1 MEQRV
6 NIKFC
11 YKLGKTVTET
21 HEMLVQVY
29 GTEAVRRKYVYDWFK
44 RFREGKETTEDEPR
58 SGRPSTSRTPDM
70 IERVRQMLAQDR
82 RVTLRLMA
90 EELGISKDTV
100 HTIVRED
107 LGKQS
112 NGGNGGNPRT
122 CDSGSAIDS

>member
-11 YKLGKTVTET
+11 CKLGKMATET

-29 GTEAVRRKYVYDWFK
+29 VTEAVSRKCVYNWFK
-44 RFREGKETTEDEPR
+44 HFCDGNGTTEDEPR
-58 SGRPSTSRTPDM
+58 SGRPSANRTPNM

-100 HTIVRED
+100 HTIIRKD
-107 LGKQS
+107 LQMWQQS
-112 NGGNGGNPRT
+112 KNV
-122 CDSGSAIDS
+122 